1 MEVRELIELVN
12 IFGVKVIFDKPE
24 EVRDNMSNGNVLFFT
39 PIEGDERT
47 RYSNSKCKDNF
58 LSTTAS
64 IHIPD
69 LSIEYFIDIFECDG
83 TGLHEFTKNV
93 IKPYCDK
100 GVPEEIV
107 YVIFLFL
114 HEVGH
119 WIQFNNLGCNVEKFV
134 KLNVDKE
141 EENFNKMRD
150 LQKQRNERL
159 QKDKERLWED
169 YAWIK
174 KDNERL
180 QEIEKRICKLTAKE
194 KRLFRQYMQEYRE
207 IPKEK
212 EADEFAFN
220 KMQEILE
227 LYKNS
232 SVSLQY

>member
-1 MEVRELIELVN
+1 MEVRELIGLIN
-12 IFGVKVIFDKPE
+12 IFDVKVVFDKPE
-24 EVRDNMSNGNVLFFT
+24 KVKDNMVNGNILFFT
-39 PIEGDERT
+39 PVEGDERT
-47 RYSNSKCKDNF
+47 RYSNSKRKDDF

-69 LSIEYFIDIFECDG
+69 LSIEYFINIFECDG

-93 IKPYCDK
+93 IKPYCGK

-119 WIQFNNLGCNVEKFV
+119 WFQFNNLGRNVEKFTNLDADEY
-134 KLNVDKE
+134 KD
-141 EENFNKMRD
+141 NFNKMQD
-150 LQKQRNERL
+150 LQKQHDERLKREYERL
-159 QKDKERLWED
+159 QED

-174 KDNERL
+174 RDDERL
-180 QEIEKRICKLTAKE
+180 EEIEKRICKLTAKE

-220 KMQEILE
+220 KIQEILE

-232 SVSLQY
+232 DMFLQS